1 MQEALATGLEV
12 LQALGIH
19 FPSTLSQ
26 LELSKVLQQTAVH
39 LAGREVEDL
48 INLPEMQSVQQ
59 LAAMQIIS
67 SIMSPAFRVGHKIL
81 PFLILE
87 MVNLSL
93 KHGNTALS
101 TLGYVM
107 YGLILCGTSEEIPL
121 GYQFG
126 QLALSL
132 LELYDAQY
140 IECHINFVFNV
151 SIYHWQQPVQKTIK
165 PLKEAYQIAISS
177 KRKKCLHWATWL
189 QPLPTR

>member
-1 MQEALATGLEV
+1 
-12 LQALGIH
+12 
-19 FPSTLSQ
+19 
-26 LELSKVLQQTAVH
+26 
-39 LAGREVEDL
+39 
-48 INLPEMQSVQQ
+48 
-59 LAAMQIIS
+59 
-67 SIMSPAFRVGHKIL
+67 
-81 PFLILE
+81 

-132 LELYDAQY
+132 LELYDTQY

-165 PLKEAYQIAISS
+165 PLKEAYQIGRDRGDIQFSGLCAFYDSLHSWVCGQNLVEVERQIASYHHAIGQVQNKMAFEYLAIYWQLTLNMLEVTENS
-177 KRKKCLHWATWL
+177 CLLSGAAYHEE
-189 QPLPTR
+189 QMLPWHQQENDRTGLAFLY